1 MELRKIM
8 LLFNQLYDKS
18 NKDLDQLVINES
30 IMIPASFDI
39 EFSDLLKD
47 FLNEITDICLENE
60 NVEMVNELPHDE
72 NAERFLEWVDEYINL
87 KIQSINETLFLRKMS
102 LDEFERITR
111 YCYEN
116 YVVYDSD
123 RELVSRLNN
132 NWTVGQI
139 EILRK
144 VLLTV
149 AEMKVLSFYPR
160 NRILKKI
167 NELFKMTEK
176 QGDILIDLISSD
188 EDRLWKYLM
197 FKRQER
203 LESMME
209 GLLDPSIN

>member
-30 IMIPASFDI
+30 IMIPASFDD

-60 NVEMVNELPHDE
+60 NVEIVNELPHDE
-72 NAERFLEWVDEYINL
+72 NAEHFLEWVDEYINL

-102 LDEFERITR
+102 LDEFEQITR

-123 RELVSRLNN
+123 RELVSQMNN

-209 GLLDPSIN
+209 GLWDSSIN